1 MRDKKRAIDKF
12 VTLNVQQIS
21 ATLEQVRLKAGALAG
36 FVGAQH
42 GAQRTYALLTL
53 ANKLISQCEVQVR
66 GGLGGAL
73 QEGWVGWVAQP
84 WGGGVGCRSCMRLGA
99 APTHPHCCEYLLGRP
114 ACCVTAQCFNEW
126 PVDHMLL
133 PAMPL
138 TSPPHRTMPCHPHP
152 RRSPACTPLP
162 SPLLRWRWR

>member
-66 GGLGGAL
+66 GGLEGAL

-84 WGGGVGCRSCMRLGA
+84 WNGGVGCWSCMRLGA
-99 APTHPHCCEYLLGRP
+99 APTHPPTHTAASTCWAGRP
-114 ACCVTAQCFNEW
+114 AALQPSASMNGRWITCCCLRCLSHHHHTA
-126 PVDHMLL
+126 
-133 PAMPL
+133 
-138 TSPPHRTMPCHPHP
+138 PCHATHTPAGHP
-152 RRSPACTPLP
+152 PALLCLP
-162 SPLLRWRWR
+162 PC